1 MNISTDYNKNVNYLK
16 DEIGFGKSFDVLY
29 RELNL
34 KGRRVSLF
42 FLDGFV
48 KDESLQALIQSFC
61 VYKEDNIAK
70 AKTAEEI
77 ITTCIS
83 AIEVSEEED
92 FGNIIKALLSGQTA
106 MFVENLDKCIMIDLR
121 TYPAR
126 GPEEP
131 DKEKVLRGARDG
143 FVETIV
149 FNSALIRRR
158 IRDPKL
164 RFEMVSVGRESKTDV
179 AIAFIEDRTKPEA
192 LETVKK
198 QLAEI
203 EVDALTL
210 GDQSLIECISKKT
223 WYNPLP
229 KVRYT
234 ERPDVTAAHILEGK
248 IALLVDNN
256 PSAMLLPT
264 SVFDFL
270 EDVDDYYSP
279 ILTGNY
285 LRFLRN
291 AILLMTLFITPIYL
305 LITEYPDTL
314 PEYHRFLLPTDPYHI
329 PIFWQFLLLEFAID
343 GLRLASL
350 NTPNSL
356 GMSLSVV
363 GALILGDFTIKTGWF
378 LPQTILYMAIVALAT
393 FTQQSV
399 ELGFAIKF
407 FRILLL
413 ILTSLLGL
421 KGLIGGFILG
431 IILLATTR
439 TFTGEPY
446 LYPLIP
452 FNGRA
457 LMHLLFRTSIKSK
470 KRKVIQVLQYLL
482 KKNL

>member
-48 KDESLQALIQSFC
+48 KDESLQSLIQSFC

-470 KRKVIQVLQYLL
+470 KRKI
-482 KKNL
+482 

>member
-305 LITEYPDTL
+305 LITEYPDTV

-470 KRKVIQVLQYLL
+470 KRKI
-482 KKNL
+482 

>member
-149 FNSALIRRR
+149 FNSALIRRS
-158 IRDPKL
+158 IREPKL

-470 KRKVIQVLQYLL
+470 KRKI
-482 KKNL
+482 

>member
-234 ERPDVTAAHILEGK
+234 ERPDVTAAHIVEGK

-470 KRKVIQVLQYLL
+470 KRKI
-482 KKNL
+482 

>member
-285 LRFLRN
+285 LRFL
-291 AILLMTLFITPIYL
+291 LLMTLFITPIYL

-470 KRKVIQVLQYLL
+470 KRKI
-482 KKNL
+482 

>member
-248 IALLVDNN
+248 ITLLVDNN

-470 KRKVIQVLQYLL
+470 KRKI
-482 KKNL
+482 

>member
-149 FNSALIRRR
+149 FNSALIRRS

-470 KRKVIQVLQYLL
+470 KRKI
-482 KKNL
+482 

>member
-48 KDESLQALIQSFC
+48 KDESLQSLIQSFC

-314 PEYHRFLLPTDPYHI
+314 PEYHRFLLPTAPYHI

-470 KRKVIQVLQYLL
+470 KRKI
-482 KKNL
+482 

>member
-16 DEIGFGKSFDVLY
+16 YEIGFGKSFDVLY

-314 PEYHRFLLPTDPYHI
+314 PEYHRFLLPTDSYHI

-470 KRKVIQVLQYLL
+470 KRKI
-482 KKNL
+482 

>member
-92 FGNIIKALLSGQTA
+92 FGNVIKALLSGQTA

-234 ERPDVTAAHILEGK
+234 ERPDLTAAHILEGK

-470 KRKVIQVLQYLL
+470 KRKI
-482 KKNL
+482 

>member
-61 VYKEDNIAK
+61 VYKEDNIEK

-164 RFEMVSVGRESKTDV
+164 RFEMVSVGRKSKTDV

-470 KRKVIQVLQYLL
+470 KRKI
-482 KKNL
+482 

>member
-16 DEIGFGKSFDVLY
+16 NEIGFGKSFDVLY

-34 KGRRVSLF
+34 KGRHISLF

-92 FGNIIKALLSGQTA
+92 FGNVIKALLSGQTA

-179 AIAFIEDRTKPEA
+179 AIAFIEDRVTKEA

-210 GDQSLIECISKKT
+210 GDQSLVECINKRS
-223 WYNPLP
+223 WYNPFP

-264 SVFDFL
+264 SIFDFL

-285 LRFLRN
+285 LRLLRN
-291 AILLMTLFITPIYL
+291 AILLMTLFITPFYL
-305 LITEYPDTL
+305 LITEYPETL
-314 PEYHRFLLPTDPYHI
+314 PEHLKFLIPTDPYYI

-363 GALILGDFTIKTGWF
+363 GALILGDFSIKTGWF
-378 LPQTILYMAIVALAT
+378 LPQTILYMAIVSLAT

-407 FRILLL
+407 FRMLLL
-413 ILTSLLGL
+413 ILTSFWGL
-421 KGLIGGFILG
+421 KVFGGGLIIGFIM
-431 IILLATTR
+431 LASTR

-457 LMHLLFRTSIKSK
+457 LMHLLFRTSIKSE
-470 KRKVIQVLQYLL
+470 KRKI
-482 KKNL
+482 

>member
-457 LMHLLFRTSIKSK
+457 LMHLLFRTSIKST
-470 KRKVIQVLQYLL
+470 KRKI
-482 KKNL
+482 

>member
-264 SVFDFL
+264 SVFDLL

-470 KRKVIQVLQYLL
+470 KRKI
-482 KKNL
+482 

>member
-1 MNISTDYNKNVNYLK
+1 MKISTNYKENVRYLK
-16 DEIGFGKSFDVLY
+16 DEIGFGKSYDVLY

-34 KGRRVSLF
+34 KGRHISLF

-61 VYKEDNIAK
+61 VYKADNIAN
-70 AKTAEEI
+70 ANTAEEI

-92 FGNIIKALLSGQTA
+92 FSNIIKALLSGQTA

-164 RFEMVSVGRESKTDV
+164 RFQMVSVGRESKTDV
-179 AIAFIEDRTKPEA
+179 AIAYIEDRVKPEA
-192 LETVKK
+192 LKTVKK
-198 QLAEI
+198 QLDEI

-210 GDQSLIECISKKT
+210 GDQSLIECINKKS
-223 WYNPLP
+223 WFNPLP

-248 IALLVDNN
+248 IVLLVDNN

-285 LRFLRN
+285 LRLLRN
-291 AILLMTLFITPIYL
+291 VILIMTLFITPLYL
-305 LITEYPDTL
+305 LITEYPETL
-314 PEYHRFLLPTDPYHI
+314 PEYLKFLIPTDTYYI

-363 GALILGDFTIKTGWF
+363 GALILGDFSIKTGWF

-399 ELGFAIKF
+399 ELGFAVKF
-407 FRILLL
+407 FRMFLL
-413 ILTSLLGL
+413 ILTSIFGL
-421 KGLIGGFILG
+421 KGLGGGLIICF
-431 IILLATTR
+431 ILLATTR

-457 LMHLLFRTSIKSK
+457 LMHLLFRTRIKSD
-470 KRKVIQVLQYLL
+470 KRKID
-482 KKNL
+482 

>member
-1 MNISTDYNKNVNYLK
+1 
-16 DEIGFGKSFDVLY
+16 
-29 RELNL
+29 
-34 KGRRVSLF
+34 
-42 FLDGFV
+42 
-48 KDESLQALIQSFC
+48 
-61 VYKEDNIAK
+61 
-70 AKTAEEI
+70 
-77 ITTCIS
+77 
-83 AIEVSEEED
+83 
-92 FGNIIKALLSGQTA
+92 
-106 MFVENLDKCIMIDLR
+106 
-121 TYPAR
+121 
-126 GPEEP
+126 
-131 DKEKVLRGARDG
+131 
-143 FVETIV
+143 
-149 FNSALIRRR
+149 
-158 IRDPKL
+158 
-164 RFEMVSVGRESKTDV
+164 MVSVGRESKTDV

-470 KRKVIQVLQYLL
+470 KRKI
-482 KKNL
+482 

>member
-164 RFEMVSVGRESKTDV
+164 RFEMVSVGRESKTDE

-470 KRKVIQVLQYLL
+470 KRKI
-482 KKNL
+482 

>member
-457 LMHLLFRTSIKSK
+457 LMHLLFRTSIESK
-470 KRKVIQVLQYLL
+470 KRKI
-482 KKNL
+482 

>member
-314 PEYHRFLLPTDPYHI
+314 PEYHRFLLPTDPYHK

-470 KRKVIQVLQYLL
+470 KRKI
-482 KKNL
+482 

>member
-106 MFVENLDKCIMIDLR
+106 MFVENLNKCIMIDLR

-248 IALLVDNN
+248 IAILVDNN

-413 ILTSLLGL
+413 ILTSILGL
-421 KGLIGGFILG
+421 KGLIGGFIVG

-457 LMHLLFRTSIKSK
+457 LMHLLFRTSIKSE
-470 KRKVIQVLQYLL
+470 KRKV
-482 KKNL
+482 

>member
-16 DEIGFGKSFDVLY
+16 DEIGFGKSFDDLY

-470 KRKVIQVLQYLL
+470 KRKI
-482 KKNL
+482 

>member
-164 RFEMVSVGRESKTDV
+164 RFEMVFVGRESKTDV

-279 ILTGNY
+279 LLTGNY

-356 GMSLSVV
+356 AMSLSVV

-470 KRKVIQVLQYLL
+470 KRKI
-482 KKNL
+482 

>member
-149 FNSALIRRR
+149 FNSALIRRS
-158 IRDPKL
+158 IREPKL

-421 KGLIGGFILG
+421 KGLIG
-431 IILLATTR
+431 
-439 TFTGEPY
+439 
-446 LYPLIP
+446 
-452 FNGRA
+452 
-457 LMHLLFRTSIKSK
+457 
-470 KRKVIQVLQYLL
+470 
-482 KKNL
+482 

>member
-149 FNSALIRRR
+149 FNSTLIRRR

-470 KRKVIQVLQYLL
+470 KRKI
-482 KKNL
+482 

>member
-34 KGRRVSLF
+34 KGRHISLF

-92 FGNIIKALLSGQTA
+92 FGNVIKALLSGQTA

-179 AIAFIEDRTKPEA
+179 AIAFIEDRVTKEA

-210 GDQSLIECISKKT
+210 GDQSLVECINKRS
-223 WYNPLP
+223 WY

-285 LRFLRN
+285 LRLLRN
-291 AILLMTLFITPIYL
+291 AILLMTLFITPFYL
-305 LITEYPDTL
+305 LITEYPETL
-314 PEYHRFLLPTDPYHI
+314 PEHLKFLIPTDPYYI

-363 GALILGDFTIKTGWF
+363 GALILGDFSIKTGWF
-378 LPQTILYMAIVALAT
+378 LPQTILYMAIVSLAT

-407 FRILLL
+407 FRMLLL
-413 ILTSLLGL
+413 ILTSFWGL
-421 KGLIGGFILG
+421 KGFGGGLIIGFIM
-431 IILLATTR
+431 LASTR

-457 LMHLLFRTSIKSK
+457 LMHLLFRTSIKSA
-470 KRKVIQVLQYLL
+470 KRKV
-482 KKNL
+482 

>member
-305 LITEYPDTL
+305 LIAEYPDTL

-470 KRKVIQVLQYLL
+470 KRKI
-482 KKNL
+482 

>member
-270 EDVDDYYSP
+270 ENVDDYYSP

-470 KRKVIQVLQYLL
+470 KRKI
-482 KKNL
+482 

>member
-164 RFEMVSVGRESKTDV
+164 RFKMVSVGRESKTDV

-470 KRKVIQVLQYLL
+470 KRKI
-482 KKNL
+482 

>member
-470 KRKVIQVLQYLL
+470 KRKI
-482 KKNL
+482 

>member
-314 PEYHRFLLPTDPYHI
+314 PEYHRFLLTTDPYHI

-470 KRKVIQVLQYLL
+470 KRKI
-482 KKNL
+482 

>member
-203 EVDALTL
+203 EVDALSL

-470 KRKVIQVLQYLL
+470 KRKI
-482 KKNL
+482 

>member
-48 KDESLQALIQSFC
+48 KDESLQSLIQSFC

-149 FNSALIRRR
+149 FNSAIRRRR

-470 KRKVIQVLQYLL
+470 KRKI
-482 KKNL
+482 

>member
-158 IRDPKL
+158 IRDSKL

-470 KRKVIQVLQYLL
+470 KRKI
-482 KKNL
+482 

>member
-42 FLDGFV
+42 FLDGFL

-470 KRKVIQVLQYLL
+470 KRKI
-482 KKNL
+482 

>member
-1 MNISTDYNKNVNYLK
+1 MKISNDYKENVTYFK
-16 DEIGFGKSFDVLY
+16 EEIGFGKSFDVLY

-34 KGRRVSLF
+34 KGRHISLF

-48 KDESLQALIQSFC
+48 KDESLQSLIQSFC

-77 ITTCIS
+77 ITNCIS

-305 LITEYPDTL
+305 LITEYPETL
-314 PEYHRFLLPTDPYHI
+314 PEYHRFLLPTDPYYI

-413 ILTSLLGL
+413 ILTSLFGL

-431 IILLATTR
+431 IILLAKTR

-470 KRKVIQVLQYLL
+470 KRKV
-482 KKNL
+482 